1 MINVIKTVL
10 GDKYS
15 EAIANRHIFST
26 NIKTRTHDKS
36 DSSLDIFDG
45 LPAHIA
51 IPSFDEVSTN
61 LVTENFGELFM
72 PELTRDEQDISNE
85 HKELAKMDPH
95 DIVNILTKAIEKEDP
110 NKHIHAAS
118 I

>member
-1 MINVIKTVL
+1 MIHVIKTVL

-15 EAIANRHIFST
+15 EAIANRHVFSK
-26 NIKTRTHDKS
+26 NINTRAHDKS

-51 IPSFDEVSTN
+51 IPSFNEVSTR
-61 LVTENFGELFM
+61 LVTDNFGDLFM
-72 PELTRDEQDISNE
+72 PELTREEQDITNE
-85 HKELAKMDPH
+85 HKELAKMDPL
-95 DIVNILTKAIEKEDP
+95 DIVHILTEEIKQEDP
-110 NKHIHAAS
+110 TKHIHAAS